1 MNINNLFNFNNDKS
15 QEFFENKTENFNNAK
30 IALYP
35 ENENSNI
42 NKQNYNNEQI
52 NNSQNANLS
61 TLLQL
66 LSIFKSKKMDIPS
79 LLSSPI
85 GKKMGINENLA
96 SVLSLFNTKNNSK
109 IQSNS
114 KKESLPKIDSLG
126 RLKWQKIIAYIQ

>member
-15 QEFFENKTENFNNAK
+15 QEFFENKTENFNNPK

-42 NKQNYNNEQI
+42 TKQNYNNEQV

-66 LSIFKSKKMDIPS
+66 LNIFKSKKMDIPS

-85 GKKMGINENLA
+85 GKKMGINENFA